1 MTGRQMSIK
10 RRSVDAKLTR
20 KVFVG
25 DLKDFLLLTVIMMRI
40 FPITPR
46 INVSL
51 SRKEFRIY
59 ADMTHLP
66 IDQEWGEQLL
76 PGDGWRISWP
86 KTLSIPVDQLLR
98 VIGEQVEQ
106 LNIRQEGGAVWR
118 DRGGIVI
125 LHYGGIGEEA
135 TGGRGGHKED

>member
-1 MTGRQMSIK
+1 MSIK

-51 SRKEFRIY
+51 SRAEFRIS
-59 ADMTHLP
+59 ADMSHLP